1 MSAKDGSDLTRTG
14 GKPKTAKGPTRM
26 PPKGQAQK
34 ASLGIIEYAK
44 TLGIALI
51 LAFAIKTSIVEA
63 YKIPSSSM
71 EDTLLVGD
79 FLLANKFVYGA
90 RIPLFGWRLPAIND
104 PQPGDVVI
112 FKVPTDR
119 KTNYIKRC
127 VATEGQVVEVINKEL
142 FVDGIRFPDPVKS
155 KHTDPYIRPATM
167 DGRDNFGK
175 FTVPKGH
182 IFVMGDNRDNSY
194 DSRYWGT
201 VPLDLVLGEALLIHW
216 SWEPDTDAP
225 EIALADLSSLPRSV
239 WYNIEHFI
247 ERVRWSR
254 LGDIVR

>member
-1 MSAKDGSDLTRTG
+1 
-14 GKPKTAKGPTRM
+14 M

-142 FVDGIRFPDPVKS
+142 FVDGTRFPDPVKS